1 MRGGSEV
8 PERVEVEVAGKTV
21 LVSAGDTG
29 GTVRWMEAGEVEIR
43 RMADH
48 PVRLRTQGR
57 NPGKGWA
64 VEGVRLVPRELGV
77 GNHSASPDSS
87 NSRM

>member
-1 MRGGSEV
+1 M
-8 PERVEVEVAGKTV
+8 EVEVAGKV
-21 LVSAGDTG
+21 LPVSAVDTA

-48 PVRLRTQGR
+48 PVRVRTQGR

-77 GNHSASPDSS
+77 RNHSASPEASS
-87 NSRM
+87 SRM